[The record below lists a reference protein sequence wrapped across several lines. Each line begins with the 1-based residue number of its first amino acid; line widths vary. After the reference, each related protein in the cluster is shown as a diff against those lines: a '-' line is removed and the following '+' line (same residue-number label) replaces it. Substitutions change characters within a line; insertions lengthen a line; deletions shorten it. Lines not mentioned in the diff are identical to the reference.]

1 LGESRVKKILLS
13 FLLMLSAGAHAK
25 EYVSLTCQGEISG
38 GIYKDGDQWRSAD
51 FMVQSFSIKLQID
64 GGLVMMELDDAL
76 WSCLP
81 IDGDPE
87 YISCADLSWP
97 SNIFV
102 FTKDFARFMHGN
114 TNVYSYLLDQGDTAQ
129 IEAGTCERI

>member
-1 LGESRVKKILLS
+1 MKKILLS
-13 FLLMLSAGAHAK
+13 FLLIIGAGAYAK
-25 EYVSLTCQGEISG
+25 EYVSLTCQEEISG
-38 GIYKDGDQWRSAD
+38 GIYKDGEQWRSAD
-51 FMVQSFSIKLQID
+51 FVVQSYSIKLQID
-64 GGLVMMELDDAL
+64 GGLVMMELDGAL

-87 YISCADLSWP
+87 YISCANLSWP

-102 FTKDFARFMHGN
+102 FTKDFARFMHSN